1 MAKVDVVNLSG
12 KKVGSVELADAV
24 FAPEQVNE
32 ALLWEAVKH
41 YRASLRQGTHKTKS
55 RTEVAGSGKKL
66 WKQKGTGRARI
77 GSVRSPLWRHG
88 YTVHGPT
95 PRSYDYPFPRKKLL
109 GALRAALASKLA
121 DGKLTVVDSLEIK
134 EGKTKLYREAL
145 NKLDVTRT
153 ALLVE
158 NGKTLTQSLVL
169 GARNLKG
176 VELVLNNEVH
186 PYDLLRYERAIF
198 SKAAIETLAEVLREV
213 RFEAQ
218 GRPCGC
224 RQGGCVM
231 PTLYTVIRR
240 PLITEKGLGVKETE
254 GTLVF
259 EVAPDAS
266 KTEVKQAVEA
276 LFKVKVAAVR
286 TANVLGKE
294 RRRGKFAGYKPD
306 WKKAYVKLKAG
317 EKLPE
322 YVSNL

>member
-1 MAKVDVVNLSG
+1 MAKVDVVDLSG

-88 YTVHGPT
+88 YTVHGPV

-109 GALRAALASKLA
+109 GALRAALAAKLA

-134 EGKTKLYREAL
+134 EGKTKLYFEAL
-145 NKLDVTRT
+145 NKLGVSRT

-158 NGKTLTQSLVL
+158 NGKTLSQGLL
-169 GARNLKG
+169 RGARNLQG

-186 PYDLLRYERAIF
+186 PYDLLRYDMAIF
-198 SKAAIETLAEVLREV
+198 SKAAIETLAEVL
-213 RFEAQ
+213 
-218 GRPCGC
+218 
-224 RQGGCVM
+224 
-231 PTLYTVIRR
+231 
-240 PLITEKGLGVKETE
+240 EKS
-254 GTLVF
+254 
-259 EVAPDAS
+259 AS
-266 KTEVKQAVEA
+266 KRKAAHAGADKEA
-276 LFKVKVAAVR
+276 A
-286 TANVLGKE
+286 
-294 RRRGKFAGYKPD
+294 
-306 WKKAYVKLKAG
+306 
-317 EKLPE
+317 
-322 YVSNL
+322 